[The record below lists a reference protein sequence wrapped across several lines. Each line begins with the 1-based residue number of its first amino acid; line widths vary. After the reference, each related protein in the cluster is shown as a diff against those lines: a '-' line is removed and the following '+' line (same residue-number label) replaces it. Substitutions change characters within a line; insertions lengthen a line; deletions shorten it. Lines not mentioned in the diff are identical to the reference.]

1 LGVARITATYCEPA
15 VEAGEL
21 RRLLTDYECAPLRV
35 YALLPARR
43 LMPLKVK
50 LFLDTL
56 ECMSKAAS

>member
-1 LGVARITATYCEPA
+1 
-15 VEAGEL
+15 L

-43 LMPLKVK
+43 LMPRKVK

-56 ECMSKAAS
+56 ESMSKGTA